1 MKTWDAM
8 DWTKAMS
15 KKKIKRE
22 NTFDKTANL
31 REGGGGEEGGL
42 IRGHYWNLFLSPLA
56 FLFAE
61 TVNVHLQC
69 ISCFKKVHPWVFA
82 ANYLISKIVNQLK
95 KDAWRFTKSTYI
107 ILVS

>member
-42 IRGHYWNLFLSPLA
+42 IRGH
-56 FLFAE
+56 
-61 TVNVHLQC
+61 
-69 ISCFKKVHPWVFA
+69 
-82 ANYLISKIVNQLK
+82 
-95 KDAWRFTKSTYI
+95 
-107 ILVS
+107 